1 MKKGKFFALIFVLAA
16 CACLMITGCGSSGTD
31 DGSAGSS
38 GQSAASTSTSTEEPS
53 AAEPQV
59 EEQTPEQ
66 AQLMED
72 YLQAWKNEEWDKASE
87 IAGKLPEK
95 AEESCVGT
103 MTDAQKKAYR
113 EVVEKYPVEL
123 GADAAD
129 KPFLWGYYLTDV
141 TNDGVCDLIVDYG
154 TCEADRMCTVYTYL
168 EDELFKYQETGSSHA
183 VMGAYPN
190 QDGFI
195 VMTGHMGY
203 ETLTVACKADRESL
217 EFPTFEAGD
226 KDYVPIPYMLDP
238 HISYE
243 TENAELDMS
252 PLE

>member
-1 MKKGKFFALIFVLAA
+1 MKKGKLFALAA
-16 CACLMITGCGSSGTD
+16 ILTTCVCLMVTGCGTSGDDSGAGSSAGQ
-31 DGSAGSS
+31 GSAG
-38 GQSAASTSTSTEEPS
+38 TSVEEPS

-66 AQLMED
+66 AALMED
-72 YLQAWKNEEWDKASE
+72 YLQAWKNQEWDKAAE
-87 IAGKLPEK
+87 IVGQLPEN

-103 MTDAQKKAYR
+103 MTDAQKKAFR
-113 EVVEKYPVEL
+113 EVVEKYPVET
-123 GADAAD
+123 GADAAE

-141 TNDGVCDLIVDYG
+141 NNDGVCDLLVDYG

-190 QDGFI
+190 HDGFV

-203 ETLTVACKADRESL
+203 ETLTVACMADRESL
-217 EFPTFEAGD
+217 EFPSYEIGD
-226 KDYVPIPYMLDP
+226 KDYIQIPYMLDP

-243 TENAELDMS
+243 SDDATLDLS